1 MVTMAQRIEEL
12 RNEKGLSRPAL
23 ASALGFPKN
32 APEKF
37 ETGRATPTKE
47 QQEKMADFFGV
58 SLFYLKGES
67 NDRTR
72 MEGWLQGNFAAEDDG
87 PGHVPMKAAPK
98 KATPVPSSSA
108 PSGGG
113 MGLFDSFLQSKQFC
127 DLVESTILDVLRSEE
142 GQELIAKVVRKELLK
157 QR

>member
-1 MVTMAQRIEEL
+1 MATMAQRIEQL
-12 RNEKGLSRPAL
+12 REEKGLSRPAL
-23 ASALGFPKN
+23 AAALGLPKN

-58 SLFYLKGES
+58 STFYLKGES
-67 NDRTR
+67 ADRTR
-72 MEGWLQGNFAAEDDG
+72 MDAWLEGNFVDDE

-98 KATPVPSSSA
+98 KAAPTQNTA
-108 PSGGG
+108 PSGG

-127 DLVESTILDVLRSEE
+127 DLVESTILDVLRSAE
-142 GQELIAKVVRKELLK
+142 GQELIANVVRKELLK

>member
-72 MEGWLQGNFAAEDDG
+72 MEGWLQGNFSAEDEAAA
-87 PGHVPMKAAPK
+87 HVPMKAAPK
-98 KATPVPSSSA
+98 KAAPA
-108 PSGGG
+108 PSAAPTGGV
-113 MGLFDSFLQSKQFC
+113 GLFDSFLQSKQFC

>member
-12 RNEKGLSRPAL
+12 RTEKELSRPAL
-23 ASALGFPKN
+23 AAALGFPKN

-72 MEGWLQGNFAAEDDG
+72 MEGWLQGSFSAEEDT
-87 PGHVPMKAAPK
+87 PGHVPMKPAAK
-98 KATPVPSSSA
+98 KPAPRTESA
-108 PSGGG
+108 PASGGT
-113 MGLFDSFLQSKQFC
+113 GLFDSFLQSRQFV
-127 DLVESTILDVLRSEE
+127 DLVESTVLDILRSPEGEE
-142 GQELIAKVVRKELLK
+142 LLANIVKKELLK

>member
-12 RNEKGLSRPAL
+12 RTEKNLSRPAF
-23 ASALGFPKN
+23 AAALGLPKN

-47 QQEKMADFFGV
+47 QQDKMADFFGV

-72 MEGWLQGNFAAEDDG
+72 MDAWLEGDFVDDD
-87 PGHVPMKAAPK
+87 PGHVPMPAAPK
-98 KATPVPSSSA
+98 KQA
-108 PSGGG
+108 PKPAAPTGGG
-113 MGLFDSFLQSKQFC
+113 QGTLFDSFLQSKQFH
-127 DLVESTILDVLRSEE
+127 DLVETTILEVLRSPE
-142 GQELIAKVVRKELLK
+142 GEELIAKVVKKELLK

>member
-1 MVTMAQRIEEL
+1 MVTMAQRIEAL
-12 RNEKGLSRPAL
+12 RTERSLSRPGL
-23 ASALGFPKN
+23 AAALGFPKI

-47 QQEKMADFFGV
+47 QQEKMADYFGV
-58 SLFYLKGES
+58 SLFYLRGES

-72 MEGWLQGNFAAEDDG
+72 QDAWLEGNFVDDE
-87 PGHVPMKAAPK
+87 PGHVPMKPAAPK
-98 KATPVPSSSA
+98 KAAPAQNSA

-113 MGLFDSFLQSKQFC
+113 VGLFDSFLQSKQFV
-127 DLVESTILDVLRSEE
+127 DLVESTILDILRSPE
-142 GQELIAKVVRKELLK
+142 GEELIAKVVKKELLK

>member
-1 MVTMAQRIEEL
+1 MATMAQRIEQL
-12 RNEKGLSRPAL
+12 REEKGLSRPAL
-23 ASALGFPKN
+23 AVALGLPKN

-58 SLFYLKGES
+58 STFYLKGES
-67 NDRTR
+67 ADRTR
-72 MEGWLQGNFAAEDDG
+72 MDAWLEGSFVDDE
-87 PGHVPMKAAPK
+87 PGHVPMKAAPR
-98 KATPVPSSSA
+98 KAPTPKA
-108 PSGGG
+108 EPSGGG
-113 MGLFDSFLQSKQFC
+113 VGLFDSFLQSKQFH

-142 GQELIAKVVRKELLK
+142 GQELIANIVRKELLK

>member
-1 MVTMAQRIEEL
+1 MATMAQRIEQL
-12 RNEKGLSRPAL
+12 REEKGLSRPAL
-23 ASALGFPKN
+23 AAALGLPKN

-58 SLFYLKGES
+58 STFYLKGES
-67 NDRTR
+67 ADRTR
-72 MEGWLQGNFAAEDDG
+72 MDAWLEGNFVDDE
-87 PGHVPMKAAPK
+87 PGHVPMKPAAPK
-98 KATPVPSSSA
+98 KAASAQSSA

-113 MGLFDSFLQSKQFC
+113 VGLFDSFLQSKQFH
-127 DLVESTILDVLRSEE
+127 DLVETTILDVLRSEE
-142 GQELIAKVVRKELLK
+142 GQELIAKVVKKELMK

>member
-1 MVTMAQRIEEL
+1 MVTMAQRIQAL
-12 RNEKGLSRPAL
+12 RDERGLSRPAL
-23 ASALGFPKN
+23 AATLGFPKN

-58 SLFYLKGES
+58 SLFYLRGES

-72 MEGWLQGNFAAEDDG
+72 QDAWLEGSFSEDESDR
-87 PGHVPMKAAPK
+87 HVPMPAVKKPVKKENAP
-98 KATPVPSSSA
+98 AV
-108 PSGGG
+108 GGQG
-113 MGLFDSFLQSKQFC
+113 TLFDSFLQSKQFH
-127 DLVESTILDVLRSEE
+127 DLVETTILEVLRSPE
-142 GQELIAKVVRKELLK
+142 GEELIAKVVKKELLK

>member
-1 MVTMAQRIEEL
+1 MVTMAQRIDEL

-23 ASALGFPKN
+23 AAALGFPKN

-37 ETGRATPTKE
+37 EMGRATPTRE

-72 MEGWLQGNFAAEDDG
+72 MEGWLQGNFTAEDDG

-98 KATPVPSSSA
+98 KAAPAPSA

-113 MGLFDSFLQSKQFC
+113 VGLFDSFLQSKQFC
-127 DLVESTILDVLRSEE
+127 DLVESTILDVLRSDE
-142 GQELIAKVVRKELLK
+142 GQELIANVVRKELLK

>member
-12 RNEKGLSRPAL
+12 RTEQNLSRAEF
-23 ASALGFPKN
+23 AAKLGFPKN

-37 ETGRATPTKE
+37 ETGRATPTRE

-67 NDRTR
+67 SDRTR
-72 MEGWLQGNFAAEDDG
+72 MDAWLESGFTDDTDA
-87 PGHVPMKAAPK
+87 HVPMQAVPK
-98 KATPVPSSSA
+98 KPKPTPAASA
-108 PSGGG
+108 STAGQGT
-113 MGLFDSFLQSKQFC
+113 LFDSFLQSKQFC
-127 DLVESTILDVLRSEE
+127 ELVESTILDVLRSPE
-142 GQELIAKVVRKELLK
+142 GEELIAKVVRKELLK